1 MLCYESG
8 LSWLLLASVI
18 RLHLIIDQ
26 CDALRENSRD
36 ISSQRVVRL
45 KDKDAELEHAFRKL
59 RMSFVERHI
68 EHHTLHSPASM
79 VTKSTT
85 SSPEEGLKSHLRGQT
100 LLQTSKAGESVELV
114 RNYANSSEDV
124 LFTVWTDSKFYDTR
138 LTGILR
144 TWGKELPR
152 ERFMAVSDKKRV
164 SAHGDEPGTQ
174 VEETRCPPHSH
185 WEGACCKW
193 AEGVILAQRRMES
206 NPKLKWAFF
215 SDDDVYLR
223 PSAVAT
229 ALRSYETSQPLALGI
244 FGCSTAGGCQGLC
257 GGGGF
262 AMNRAAVQRMAD
274 EDPVTFLQEEMGY
287 CQKCEKWADQAISMI
302 WRDKGVEMRQL
313 PGLHGWKMKDTDF
326 QEQLSNG
333 SPNLLF
339 HYQPNINQMESLHEL
354 FTGEKLLSVED
365 GPCAEFEGRRACA
378 ASSNPSDT
386 PFEVSI
392 VDL

>member
-1 MLCYESG
+1 MGNTAKVGQPSG
-8 LSWLLLASVI
+8 A
-18 RLHLIIDQ
+18 
-26 CDALRENSRD
+26 
-36 ISSQRVVRL
+36 
-45 KDKDAELEHAFRKL
+45 
-59 RMSFVERHI
+59 
-68 EHHTLHSPASM
+68 
-79 VTKSTT
+79 
-85 SSPEEGLKSHLRGQT
+85 
-100 LLQTSKAGESVELV
+100 
-114 RNYANSSEDV
+114 NYANGTDEV
-124 LFTVWTDSKFYDTR
+124 LFSVWTDSKFYDTR

-164 SAHGDEPGTQ
+164 SVRGDEPGTQ

-193 AEGVILAQRRMES
+193 AEGVILAHKRMER
-206 NPKLKWAFF
+206 NPTLKWAFF

-223 PSAVAT
+223 PAAVASS
-229 ALRSYETSQPLALGI
+229 LRSYETDHPLALGI
-244 FGCSTAGGCQGLC
+244 FGCNTASGCAGLC

-262 AMNRAAVQRMAD
+262 AMNRAAVKRLAN
-274 EDPVTFLQEEMGY
+274 EDPVTFLKEEMGY
-287 CQKCEKWADQAISMI
+287 CSRCERWADQAISMI

-326 QEQLSNG
+326 QKQLNNG

-339 HYQPNINQMESLHEL
+339 HYQPNINQMEALHEL
-354 FTGEKLLSVED
+354 FTGEKLLAVED

-378 ASSNPSDT
+378 ASGNPEDT
-386 PFEVSI
+386 PFVVST